1 MPSSPDQSSP
11 GEVRVTG
18 PNRMRALHRAALAAA
33 CVCVLLAALL
43 CAPLGNADDPVDW
56 APGASGST
64 AVAVRSHRAS
74 PRPWLGAT
82 RAAHRP
88 SAAAAP
94 VINPVAGWPVA
105 SLRLTGARP
114 RPVPASFLGLSTEYW
129 TLPHYASDRKLFERV
144 IDLLRVPGSPF
155 TLRIGGDSADM
166 SWWDPHNRRP
176 PGWAY
181 ALTSRWLSQAVKL
194 VTEAHLRVLL
204 DLNLVDRNPAR
215 AVQLVRAVIAQMPP
229 HSVQALEIGN
239 EPDLYSVMGG
249 LGTLATAPRAKVL
262 RYFAWASRYSP
273 ATYNTQFNA
282 YEDALARAGVR
293 LPLGGPALSDP
304 TDTEWLPSLIAA
316 ERGRLAFVS
325 AHRYPFSA
333 CQTDRTAP
341 DFPTIGRLLGAS
353 ASAGL
358 ARSVKAAV
366 LISHR
371 AGLPFRLTEFN
382 AVTCGGTAAVSGTFA
397 NALWA
402 PDALFSVM
410 RVGVDAVDVHV
421 RARAY
426 NAPFFVTRHGLRPR
440 PIFYGLIMFQRMLG
454 RHSWLLPATL
464 RTPDGIRLTAWVVRT
479 GRTVRTLLINK
490 GRSGADVRLRLGA
503 TVPARVERLLAASPA
518 ARTGVTL
525 AGQSLSP
532 GGNWRGRFEA
542 QTVWRGAGGYEVA
555 VPAYSAALVS
565 VRPAIR

>member
-1 MPSSPDQSSP
+1 
-11 GEVRVTG
+11 
-18 PNRMRALHRAALAAA
+18 
-33 CVCVLLAALL
+33 
-43 CAPLGNADDPVDW
+43 
-56 APGASGST
+56 
-64 AVAVRSHRAS
+64 
-74 PRPWLGAT
+74 
-82 RAAHRP
+82 
-88 SAAAAP
+88 
-94 VINPVAGWPVA
+94 
-105 SLRLTGARP
+105 
-114 RPVPASFLGLSTEYW
+114 
-129 TLPHYASDRKLFERV
+129 
-144 IDLLRVPGSPF
+144 
-155 TLRIGGDSADM
+155 M
-166 SWWDPHNRRP
+166 SWWDPHDRPP

-181 ALTSRWLSQAVKL
+181 PVTQRWLTQAVKL

-215 AVQLVRAVIAQMPP
+215 GAQLARAVVAQMPP

-239 EPDLYSVMGG
+239 EPDLYPVAGG
-249 LGTLATAPRAKVL
+249 LRTLATASRAQVL

-282 YEDALARAGVR
+282 YADALARVGVR
-293 LPLGGPALSDP
+293 LPIGGPALSDP
-304 TDTEWLPSLIAA
+304 TETEWLPSLIAA
-316 ERGRLAFVS
+316 ERSRLAFVS

-333 CQTDRTAP
+333 CRTHRTAP
-341 DFPTIGRLLGAS
+341 DFPTISRLLGQG

-358 ARSVKAAV
+358 AHSVKAAV
-366 LISHR
+366 LIAHR

-382 AVTCGGTAAVSGTFA
+382 AVTCGGTRAVSGTFA

-426 NAPFFVTRHGLRPR
+426 NAPFFVTGGGLRPR
-440 PIFYGLIMFQRMLG
+440 PIFYGLVMFQRMLG

-464 RTPDGIRLTAWVVRT
+464 RAPDRLHLTAWTVRT

-490 GRSGADVRLRLGA
+490 GRWGADVRLRLDA
-503 TVPARVERLLAASPA
+503 TAPARVERLLAASPA

-525 AGQSLSP
+525 AGQSLTP
-532 GGNWRGRFEA
+532 GGHWRGPFEA
-542 QTVWRGAGGYEVA
+542 QTVWRRARGYDVA

-565 VRPAIR
+565 VRPVGAAIR